1 MKTEKTSGQLRELFR
16 VAYVENQDQAVK
28 THELDRFL
36 NPCITMRTVKKG
48 EDIVRPT
55 DKLQSIIMVVKGGAH
70 FIRVSTDGNTNMLAA
85 VNAPF
90 FIGITQLVSND
101 KEYYSQ
107 IIAAKNCLLLYI
119 DCNYFLKEIR
129 EDGEAALVVIRD
141 LAKVVERNHTR
152 MDRMVFLKASNNL
165 MAYIESKWNEGETSR
180 KDRQLIIRERHG
192 VIAADL
198 SVSVRTLYRSIN
210 SLKDEGLLSV
220 QKGGVLIVNE
230 AQTCK
235 IGKNVINIYNLYK
248 RRRRKDYETLQK
260 DRFNITGGRHGTVT
274 SDRMSERP
282 ADRRN
287 CGSRKDGNKRKSGS
301 GLRGRRTG

>member
-1 MKTEKTSGQLRELFR
+1 MMQTKKVQKGSQKMKTEKTSGQLRELFR

-70 FIRVSTDGNTNMLAA
+70 FTRVSTDGNTNMLAA

-119 DCNYFLKEIR
+119 DGNYFLKEIR

-230 AQTCK
+230 AQMEEM
-235 IGKNVINIYNLYK
+235 K
-248 RRRRKDYETLQK
+248 RRLVKLGK
-260 DRFNITGGRHGTVT
+260 
-274 SDRMSERP
+274 M
-282 ADRRN
+282 
-287 CGSRKDGNKRKSGS
+287 
-301 GLRGRRTG
+301 

>member
-1 MKTEKTSGQLRELFR
+1 MQTKKVQKGSQKMKTEKTSGQLRELFR

-70 FIRVSTDGNTNMLAA
+70 FTRVSTDGNTNMLAA

-90 FIGITQLVSND
+90 FIGITQLVS
-101 KEYYSQ
+101 
-107 IIAAKNCLLLYI
+107 KNCLLLYI
-119 DCNYFLKEIR
+119 DCNYFLKKIR

-180 KDRQLIIRERHG
+180 KD
-192 VIAADL
+192 
-198 SVSVRTLYRSIN
+198 SS
-210 SLKDEGLLSV
+210 
-220 QKGGVLIVNE
+220 
-230 AQTCK
+230 
-235 IGKNVINIYNLYK
+235 
-248 RRRRKDYETLQK
+248 
-260 DRFNITGGRHGTVT
+260 
-274 SDRMSERP
+274 
-282 ADRRN
+282 
-287 CGSRKDGNKRKSGS
+287 
-301 GLRGRRTG
+301 

>member
-1 MKTEKTSGQLRELFR
+1 MQTKKVQKGSQKMKTEKTSGQLRELFR

-70 FIRVSTDGNTNMLAA
+70 FTRVSTDGNTNMLAA

-119 DCNYFLKEIR
+119 DCNYFLKEIQMC
-129 EDGEAALVVIRD
+129 IRD
-141 LAKVVERNHTR
+141 SWRAG
-152 MDRMVFLKASNNL
+152 DS
-165 MAYIESKWNEGETSR
+165 
-180 KDRQLIIRERHG
+180 
-192 VIAADL
+192 
-198 SVSVRTLYRSIN
+198 
-210 SLKDEGLLSV
+210 
-220 QKGGVLIVNE
+220 
-230 AQTCK
+230 
-235 IGKNVINIYNLYK
+235 
-248 RRRRKDYETLQK
+248 
-260 DRFNITGGRHGTVT
+260 
-274 SDRMSERP
+274 
-282 ADRRN
+282 
-287 CGSRKDGNKRKSGS
+287 
-301 GLRGRRTG
+301 RGRLENG